1 MQNSSSRE
9 GWDQGAR
16 GRRLPSASPSVAA
29 ASTLVAGHEEL
40 ARPALDVG
48 LERVDL
54 GGVGLLAE
62 SVVEVDELL
71 ARLLLHRPGSG

>member
-1 MQNSSSRE
+1 M
-9 GWDQGAR
+9 
-16 GRRLPSASPSVAA
+16 AA
-29 ASTLVAGHEEL
+29 ASALVAGHEEL

-62 SVVEVDELL
+62 RVVEVDELL
-71 ARLLLHRPGSG
+71 ARLLLHGQADLEAAVQELAWLGLGLGIEFG

>member
-1 MQNSSSRE
+1 M
-9 GWDQGAR
+9 
-16 GRRLPSASPSVAA
+16 
-29 ASTLVAGHEEL
+29 AGHEEL

-62 SVVEVDELL
+62 RVVEVDELL
-71 ARLLLHRPGSG
+71 ARLLLHGQADLEAAVQELAWLGLGLGLGLEFG